1 MSLKNELSEFLHA
14 LDVPK
19 IFYTALP
26 DDVRKFL
33 VFQERKGR
41 TQIHTDTCEFK
52 GHVGEK
58 SCDCPTTLAAKSV
71 DSLVGKIRA
80 IFRDIGRSGD
90 WNPVFL
96 TKNPAASHVIK
107 RHLQSVTLERSVQ
120 GVAKKTSCSAIVRKV
135 RYSVPLLNIQNIKG
149 ERRCLK
155 VHSLQRQG
163 IFCSSELFRGSGWRF
178 GDAFKRQ
185 AF

>member
-1 MSLKNELSEFLHA
+1 MSGRKWIKCYLENFLDALNYSQQKCHLKNELSEFLHA
-14 LDVPK
+14 LDLPK

-58 SCDCPTTLAAKSV
+58 SCDYPTTLAAKSV

-96 TKNPAASHVIK
+96 TKNPAVSHVIK
-107 RHLQSVTLERSVQ
+107 RHLQSVTFEQSVQ
-120 GVAKKTSCSAIVRKV
+120 GVAKKKKK
-135 RYSVPLLNIQNIKG
+135 Q
-149 ERRCLK
+149 
-155 VHSLQRQG
+155 
-163 IFCSSELFRGSGWRF
+163 LFRYCS
-178 GDAFKRQ
+178 KS
-185 AF
+185 